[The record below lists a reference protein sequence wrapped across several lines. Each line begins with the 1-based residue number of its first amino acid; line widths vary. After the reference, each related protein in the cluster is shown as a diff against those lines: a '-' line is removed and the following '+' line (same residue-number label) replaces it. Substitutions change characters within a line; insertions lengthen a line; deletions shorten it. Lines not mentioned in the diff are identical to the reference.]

1 MNFDINKIR
10 DDFPILKQKV
20 YNKPLIYLDNA
31 ATTQKPQQVIDAIVK
46 YYSEFNSNIHRGVH
60 YLSEKSTELY
70 ENARENIKQ
79 FINANSRTEIVFTKG
94 TTEAINMVAYSFTEG
109 LMNEGDEIIITQM
122 EHHSNMVPWQLACK
136 RKNLKLKYIPLNN
149 NGELQLDK
157 LQKLITDKTK
167 LIALTWIS
175 NSLGTINP
183 VKDII
188 DKAHALDI
196 PVLVDAAQA
205 VQHQKV
211 DVQKLE
217 CDFLVFSGHKIFAET
232 GIGIMYGKEKWLEKM
247 PPYQGG
253 GDMIKN
259 VTLEKSTWAELPLK
273 FEAGTSN
280 FVGALSLS
288 TAIDYIK
295 NIGLDNIADYE
306 SELLNYATQE
316 ISQIEDIQLI
326 GTAQNKCS
334 VVSFNLNNIHHYDAG
349 MVLDKMGIAVRTGTH
364 CTEPVMRFFNISG
377 TIRASFSFYN
387 TKDEIIKLK
396 EGIIKVKNM
405 FL

>member
-122 EHHSNMVPWQLACK
+122 EHHSNMVPWQLACE